1 MADNQ
6 PGRSRAAGQGAVIP
20 TLLSRMTGF
29 DPEAGTGG
37 QPGIIDNA
45 LTSSLASV
53 GHAIAANGGGY
64 AVAAGGGELVC
75 LAAGLNPMLDLL
87 VVGACGYH
95 AGQRVFDNFTWLSSG
110 GWLAQRRRRRFQGEA
125 NPWEVAQTLSPAFAA
140 KKMAR
145 LAPDLPPV
153 LSYLPI
159 GMTAHRPRQQ
169 VAISRAE
176 SVAVFGV
183 PQSLKTAL
191 IAGWVLEAPG
201 PVLATSSRADQYRHT
216 VTEREKLGEV
226 LVLDAD
232 GFGPG
237 TNFAWSPVTGCED
250 PVIAMRRSGALMDA
264 SPKDPGGK
272 DKWHEDRGARLLR
285 MALHAAALTGQNMYA
300 VRAWCQDPNEP
311 EFLKALQ
318 LSPTAVDWDAG
329 LMALCSQ
336 DGDFLASATTSAEAA
351 LGWMDDPS
359 LAMVACP
366 QAGQGIDIGE
376 FLASG
381 NGTVYLI
388 GAERPYGSLTPYFS
402 AFVTEF
408 MEQARILAER
418 QGGRLRIPL
427 TMAIDETATTAKIDL
442 KRWLAVTAGY
452 NITMITGFQAVQQIE
467 EGWGGPAAAETILE
481 MLSTKV
487 IAGGFT
493 SMATLERLA
502 GICGHRETWRREGR
516 TKIREKELVFPPE
529 RLRQLKKFHALVIQR
544 EAKPVEVRIQP
555 VWEHPAHQEVRIT
568 DAPEQEA
575 LAATEE

>member
-1 MADNQ
+1 MA
-6 PGRSRAAGQGAVIP
+6 
-20 TLLSRMTGF
+20 TLLQRMTMPGSGR
-29 DPEAGTGG
+29 DPEAPGG
-37 QPGIIDNA
+37 QPGVIDNA
-45 LTSSLASV
+45 LTSSAASV
-53 GHAIAANGGGY
+53 GRAIASNGGGY
-64 AVAAGGGELVC
+64 GVAAGAGLGVC
-75 LAAGLNPMLDLL
+75 AVAGLNPMLDLL
-87 VVGACGYH
+87 VVGACCYH
-95 AGQRVFDNFTWLSSG
+95 CTARVYDNLTWLSSG
-110 GWLAQRRRRRFQGEA
+110 GWLAQRRRRKYQGEA

-140 KKMAR
+140 KKMKR

-153 LSYLPI
+153 LSYLPLGI
-159 GMTAHRPRQQ
+159 TAHRPRQQ

-191 IAGWVLEAPG
+191 ISSWILESPG

-216 VTEREKLGEV
+216 VTEREKLGQV
-226 LVLDAD
+226 HVLDAD

-237 TNFAWSPVTGCED
+237 SSFAWSPVSGCED
-250 PVIAMRRSGALMDA
+250 PVIAMRRAGALMDA

-272 DKWHEDRGARLLR
+272 DRWHEDRGARLLR

-318 LSPTAVDWDAG
+318 LSQTAIDWDAG

-336 DGDFLASATTSAEAA
+336 DGDFLASATTSAEGA

-359 LAMVACP
+359 LAMLACP
-366 QAGQGIDIGE
+366 PAGQGLDIGQ

-388 GAERPYGSLTPYFS
+388 GSEKPYGSLTPYFS

-408 MEQARILAER
+408 LEQARILAER
-418 QGGRLRIPL
+418 QGGRLRTPL
-427 TMAIDETATTAKIDL
+427 MVAVDEAATTAKIDL

-452 NITMITGFQAVQQIE
+452 NITMICGFQAVQQIE
-467 EGWGGPAAAETILE
+467 EGWGGPAAAEVILE
-481 MLSTKV
+481 MLSTKI

-502 GICGHRETWRREGR
+502 GICGHRETWRKEGSVKVR
-516 TKIREKELVFPPE
+516 DKELVFPPE
-529 RLRQLKKFHALVIQR
+529 RLRQLRQFHALVIQR
-544 EAKPVEVRIQP
+544 NCKPVEVRIQP
-555 VWEHPAHQEVRIT
+555 VWEHPAHQEIRIT
-568 DAPEQEA
+568 DAPEPPA
-575 LAATEE
+575 LSDTTEE